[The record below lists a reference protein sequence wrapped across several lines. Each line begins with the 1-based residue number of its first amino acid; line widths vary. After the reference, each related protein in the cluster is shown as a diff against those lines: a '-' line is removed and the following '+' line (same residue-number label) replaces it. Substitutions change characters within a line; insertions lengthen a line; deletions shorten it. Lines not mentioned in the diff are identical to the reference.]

1 MTETPATGTPR
12 PALVEGHAFEALDWH
27 ELAVEGADWAI
38 EMAVTPRVV
47 NSSGVLQGGLLATL
61 VDMVAGTALVRGR
74 DPYVRSATTEM
85 HISFL
90 EAARQG
96 PVVATAHVL
105 RRGRR
110 TAVVRVDVRD
120 RSAEG
125 ILVATATLTF
135 AVKRAEGA

>member
-1 MTETPATGTPR
+1 LTESPR

-27 ELAVEGADWAI
+27 EVTVEGADWAI

-47 NSSGVLQGGLLATL
+47 NSSGALQGGLLATL
-61 VDMVAGTALVRGR
+61 ADMVAGTALMRGS

-85 HISFL
+85 HVSFL

-96 PVVATAHVL
+96 PVVATAYVL

-120 RSAEG
+120 RSAG
-125 ILVATATLTF
+125 DILVATATLSF
-135 AVKRAEGA
+135 AVRRAEGA